1 METNGN
7 WDFKKMNL
15 ERTGIGSRLKN
26 LATDNST
33 LQQIEF
39 ARTNEFGIPPI
50 DDIDTIVAK
59 IPAYNPENGLFAYD
73 NFMMEDSGAV
83 DYTYSVVM
91 DILIESKDS
100 GNYIALIQTN
110 PDNLNDAD
118 FFISPDAGMGTFG
131 EYHGKFTF
139 NQWHRLV
146 FVHDG
151 YMLKKYMDGEW
162 IGEMQ
167 IEGSRWTVFNN
178 MAYHGKHGLLLFADD
193 DNETAEIYVN
203 AIQLRNYA
211 MSEGEISLLA
221 GANATG
227 IPVNNKK
234 VFSTSIANLEY
245 EMVDWEQQTI
255 FIKQQ
260 AGSPADGIAYSLKL
274 SYGATADIPISG
286 TLNLNEG
293 EVSFQV
299 IAADG
304 STANWTIKRL
314 SPVGISVMKSP
325 SVVKV
330 YPNPF
335 SETINIKLE
344 KPAVLKLFNMT
355 GQLVLMRENLLE
367 GENLLFV
374 GSLPAGTYLYNL
386 QCTDGNLTDGIL
398 VKTIN

>member
-1 METNGN
+1 
-7 WDFKKMNL
+7 
-15 ERTGIGSRLKN
+15 
-26 LATDNST
+26 
-33 LQQIEF
+33 
-39 ARTNEFGIPPI
+39 
-50 DDIDTIVAK
+50 
-59 IPAYNPENGLFAYD
+59 
-73 NFMMEDSGAV
+73 
-83 DYTYSVVM
+83 
-91 DILIESKDS
+91 
-100 GNYIALIQTN
+100 
-110 PDNLNDAD
+110 
-118 FFISPDAGMGTFG
+118 
-131 EYHGKFTF
+131 
-139 NQWHRLV
+139 
-146 FVHDG
+146 
-151 YMLKKYMDGEW
+151 MLKKYMDGEW